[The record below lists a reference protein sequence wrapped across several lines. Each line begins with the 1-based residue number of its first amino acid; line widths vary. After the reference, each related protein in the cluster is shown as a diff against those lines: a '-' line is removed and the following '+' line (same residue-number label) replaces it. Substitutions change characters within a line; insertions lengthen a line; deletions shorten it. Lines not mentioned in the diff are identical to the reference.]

1 MGAGLRRATL
11 ETLCSRGPWITQRR
25 VLEIDDVRKVYAF
38 VQSGVPWS
46 SADGRALVD
55 YGNRQKPRLKKALQI
70 PVVNEGAAVVDY
82 GNRQKPRLKKA
93 LQLLR
98 ESGLIVYRD
107 AAWHAIGAPS

>member
-11 ETLCSRGPWITQRR
+11 EALCSRGPWITQQR

-38 VQSGVPWS
+38 VQSGAAWS
-46 SADGRALVD
+46 SADGRAL
-55 YGNRQKPRLKKALQI
+55 
-70 PVVNEGAAVVDY
+70 VDY

-98 ESGLIVYRD
+98 ESGLIVYQD
-107 AAWHAIGAPS
+107 AAWRAIGAPS